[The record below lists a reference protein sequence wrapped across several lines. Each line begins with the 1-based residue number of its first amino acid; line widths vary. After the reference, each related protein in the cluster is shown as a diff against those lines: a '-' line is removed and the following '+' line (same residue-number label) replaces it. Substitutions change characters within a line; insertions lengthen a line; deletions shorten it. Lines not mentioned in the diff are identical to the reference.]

1 MRRLFISSVQREF
14 ARERKLL
21 KQYIS
26 KNPAYKRLF
35 DAFVFEEDVVA
46 TDRSADEVY
55 LDELAKCDVYIG
67 LVGNDYG
74 NEDANGVSPTEKE
87 YDEATRLGLPRLM
100 FVLGRD
106 DGNRHPKEQAF
117 LRKIS
122 DSLIRARCEDAST
135 LLLEIYASLDG
146 LLVEEGAFNVGPF
159 DAAICNGASLTD
171 IDEDK
176 VRWFVKRARALRN
189 ADLDESMP
197 VRDILV
203 HLKLMA
209 SQNDVLT
216 NAAILLFGKD
226 PQRFHISSEIK
237 CAQWYGAERKKP
249 ILSYQIYKGNL
260 FDMADKAIAFVLS
273 HLNRRVGTRENGAE
287 APREYDIPASVVS
300 EAIINAIAHRDYA
313 SAASVQV
320 ELFSNR
326 LVIRNPGAINPA
338 LDIEDL
344 FKEHSSCPNNS
355 LIADQLYQTKYI
367 EKFGTGFTDLVNDC
381 VQAGLGLPEMDMG
394 HSGVTLTIHRNYDAG
409 MSGTNNGQIRSNN
422 GQIKFV
428 TDAEIFALILKAPTL
443 SIGAMAERLNMPSST
458 LRKRVDKFRAEG
470 VLIREGARRKGRWL
484 VTKNYA
490 GCASDGTL
498 LVGVDV
504 PLSSDLA
511 TKVQEYADKR
521 GIPLETAV
529 YELVTQ
535 ELHSSNG
542 KD

>member
-1 MRRLFISSVQREF
+1 M
-14 ARERKLL
+14 
-21 KQYIS
+21 
-26 KNPAYKRLF
+26 
-35 DAFVFEEDVVA
+35 
-46 TDRSADEVY
+46 
-55 LDELAKCDVYIG
+55 
-67 LVGNDYG
+67 
-74 NEDANGVSPTEKE
+74 
-87 YDEATRLGLPRLM
+87 
-100 FVLGRD
+100 
-106 DGNRHPKEQAF
+106 
-117 LRKIS
+117 
-122 DSLIRARCEDAST
+122 
-135 LLLEIYASLDG
+135 
-146 LLVEEGAFNVGPF
+146 
-159 DAAICNGASLTD
+159 TD

-189 ADLDESMP
+189 ADFDESMP

-381 VQAGLGLPEMDMG
+381 VQAGLDNGQIR
-394 HSGVTLTIHRNYDAG
+394 S
-409 MSGTNNGQIRSNN
+409 NNGQIRSNN